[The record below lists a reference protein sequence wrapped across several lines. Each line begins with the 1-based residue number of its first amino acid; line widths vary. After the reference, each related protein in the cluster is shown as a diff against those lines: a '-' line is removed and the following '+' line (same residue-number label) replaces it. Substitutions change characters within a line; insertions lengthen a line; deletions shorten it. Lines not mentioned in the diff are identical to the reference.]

1 MYMYVLAIANVTI
14 CKPIGGYVI
23 NCADNLHVQGCY
35 LTVARVAWGA
45 LFASVRDQ
53 ISEQAPHLIHP
64 LFLVNL
70 IPAGIN
76 DSGY

>member
-23 NCADNLHVQGCY
+23 NCAENLHIQGCY
-35 LTVARVAWGA
+35 LTVALSPGA
-45 LFASVRDQ
+45 PYLHVGDQ

-70 IPAGIN
+70 IPAGID